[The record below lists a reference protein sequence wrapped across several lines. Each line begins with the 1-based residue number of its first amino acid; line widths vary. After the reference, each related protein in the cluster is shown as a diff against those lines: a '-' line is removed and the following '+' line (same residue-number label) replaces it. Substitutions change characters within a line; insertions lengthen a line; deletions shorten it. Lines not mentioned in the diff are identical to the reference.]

1 MDNYQ
6 TKITCSNLFYF
17 LHFFS
22 YCTKIKQ
29 TIWNDPNCIK
39 IDSKLYYNK
48 VFYVYKPSIEYKST
62 KTANLGHISIIKKH
76 SAVVAPNYIFKFSQ
90 NLQAQNWPPKQNKL
104 PSHERILWN

>member
-62 KTANLGHISIIKKH
+62 KTANLGHISIIKKTLC
-76 SAVVAPNYIFKFSQ
+76 SGRTKLYFQIQSKFTSTE
-90 NLQAQNWPPKQNKL
+90 LAT
-104 PSHERILWN
+104 